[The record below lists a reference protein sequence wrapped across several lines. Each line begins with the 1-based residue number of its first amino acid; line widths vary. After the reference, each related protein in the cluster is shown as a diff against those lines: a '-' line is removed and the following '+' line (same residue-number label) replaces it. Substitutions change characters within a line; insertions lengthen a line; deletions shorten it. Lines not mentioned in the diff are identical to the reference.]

1 MAAWGKKNSAGNGQ
15 LLSSSKKV
23 PKRVSVGWRFEC
35 CFPAQVLFLEFL
47 PNVAGLW
54 HRTEGAPW
62 ELHAGPRPS
71 PGLHSHRK
79 GHPEEKW
86 LVLLSGDSP
95 GPLWEV
101 AGEAEG
107 LSGQA
112 KVTRVGKMRR
122 RGPRK
127 PVPLQFPVKS
137 LVFFDGNLLSYL
149 LNPRSFSEGQKV
161 SLCRAGISFLSQ
173 GKGTRH

>member
-1 MAAWGKKNSAGNGQ
+1 M
-15 LLSSSKKV
+15 
-23 PKRVSVGWRFEC
+23 FEC
-35 CFPAQVLFLEFL
+35 CFPAQVLFLEEFL
-47 PNVAGLW
+47 PNAAGLW

>member
-1 MAAWGKKNSAGNGQ
+1 M
-15 LLSSSKKV
+15 
-23 PKRVSVGWRFEC
+23 FEH
-35 CFPAQVLFLEFL
+35 CFPAQVLFLEEFL
-47 PNVAGLW
+47 PNAAGLW
-54 HRTEGAPW
+54 HRTEGAAG
-62 ELHAGPRPS
+62 ELHAGPWPS
-71 PGLHSHRK
+71 PELRSHRN

-86 LVLLSGDSP
+86 PVLLSGDSP

-101 AGEAEG
+101 AREAEG

-112 KVTRVGKMRR
+112 TVTRVGKMRR

-137 LVFFDGNLLSYL
+137 CVFFDGKLLSYL
-149 LNPRSFSEGQKV
+149 LNPRSFSEGQKG
-161 SLCRAGISFLSQ
+161 SLRRAGISFLSQ